1 MVTPKEK
8 RGVLKSALGKV
19 TNAVGTALAA
29 PVVAYH
35 NLKGARADADT
46 KALKRVRDWPKGHK
60 GAYLD
65 QKGKPTEWGIAS
77 TAADEVRFRYAKKN
91 K

>member
-1 MVTPKEK
+1 MDKK
-8 RGVLKSALGKV
+8 RGILKSALGKV
-19 TNAVGTALAA
+19 TNAVGTAIAYPAIRAA
-29 PVVAYH
+29 NKAGKQADKDVA
-35 NLKGARADADT
+35 
-46 KALKRVRDWPKGHK
+46 ALKAVRGWPKNYK

-65 QKGKPTEWGIAS
+65 KKGKPTDWGIAA